1 MVKKEAIIKAVNGLH
16 VRPASTFVKKAK
28 EYSSEITIES
38 DGKSVSGKSLFRL
51 QTLELSAGKKLLI
64 CAEGEDEEIAASELA
79 ELIESF
85 KEWILEGFKLWL
97 YRAKEYPEE

>member
-38 DGKSVSGKSLFRL
+38 DGKSVSGKVYS
-51 QTLELSAGKKLLI
+51 
-64 CAEGEDEEIAASELA
+64 
-79 ELIESF
+79 
-85 KEWILEGFKLWL
+85 GFKLWN
-97 YRAKEYPEE
+97 YQQVKSF